1 MEEQKTN
8 QQDIACEPA
17 LVSNAVETDERD
29 YTFGGVDFG
38 YPRTQEEVETVL
50 DRVETEFD
58 DSTKWTSFG
67 RFMSDFKQDHPA
79 WFR

>member
-1 MEEQKTN
+1 M
-8 QQDIACEPA
+8 
-17 LVSNAVETDERD
+17 D

-67 RFMSDFKQDHPA
+67 RFMSDFKQEHPA